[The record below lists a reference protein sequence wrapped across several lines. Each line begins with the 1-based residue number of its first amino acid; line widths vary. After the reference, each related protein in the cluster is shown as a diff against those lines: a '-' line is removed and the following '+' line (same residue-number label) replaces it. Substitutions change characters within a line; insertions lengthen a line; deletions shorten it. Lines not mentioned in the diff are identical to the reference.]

1 MGRDR
6 IRASKKR
13 GKHVRRFGWDEGRPR
28 IGRGA
33 GGARA
38 ARRGW
43 RGGCGTCES
52 VRLLRLVGPFLGPER
67 ARCGCWQCGWPRWR
81 DCQPALHSCGPG
93 QCIQTPPAIVPFSS
107 ESFFAAPNGCP
118 KTSATRSAFVNA
130 YYAATPAHVC
140 AAPRTADWNFSTGW
154 EDASWAVDGGSKPMR
169 TSAEVIRW
177 PAPPPPPPLAAPM
190 RTPPRGLRVEVMETR
205 GVLGVPRDGM
215 LFVDY
220 DRDWSAVAE
229 ELEIDGPQD
238 GEGGLVSPAFY
249 QLPSLASAAASS
261 APRRQRLP
269 WE

>member
-140 AAPRTADWNFSTGW
+140 SAPRTAGDVASNRRDEAGEHVGHDGDAGSYSTWRGSGRVAGRRSGL
-154 EDASWAVDGGSKPMR
+154 EFLYRMGGRKLGRRRRLQADANERRGDPLAGTAAAAAACRTYANASTRLAGGSDGDAR
-169 TSAEVIRW
+169 GFGC
-177 PAPPPPPPLAAPM
+177 AA
-190 RTPPRGLRVEVMETR
+190 
-205 GVLGVPRDGM
+205 
-215 LFVDY
+215 
-220 DRDWSAVAE
+220 
-229 ELEIDGPQD
+229 
-238 GEGGLVSPAFY
+238 
-249 QLPSLASAAASS
+249 
-261 APRRQRLP
+261 RRNAIC
-269 WE
+269 